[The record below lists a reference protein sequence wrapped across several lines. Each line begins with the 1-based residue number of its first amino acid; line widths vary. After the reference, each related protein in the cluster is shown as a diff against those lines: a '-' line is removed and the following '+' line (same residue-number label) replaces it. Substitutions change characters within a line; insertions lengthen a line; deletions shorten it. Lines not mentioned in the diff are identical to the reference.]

1 MGWYGKTTPE
11 GKNTRGVQEQEKN
24 WRREKRWKIRKE
36 VQIRWSY
43 HEGDQESKDYGGKAV
58 AL

>member
-1 MGWYGKTTPE
+1 MERQLQRERTLGEFKSKKKT
-11 GKNTRGVQEQEKN
+11 G
-24 WRREKRWKIRKE
+24 EKRWKIRKE